1 MASNR
6 QPPHAR
12 PVVGE
17 FVRRKSLLLLAV
29 TRLRY
34 HEAVYTLKDRV
45 ACWYSTYNTP
55 YTDRPLHLTCCTLH
69 PPDSLSLS
77 LSLFCSCSRATKI
90 TCSPDPPITSSLQVL
105 CNTALSR
112 CLPSPYRPRR
122 NGLHIPPS
130 SPSITTQRW
139 RPACLTAYCSPKESS
154 TRLGWYYHPQSHLV
168 SSHLSRLGVLLRD
181 SACGCCSTHA
191 YTSGVSANLST
202 SLLTRL
208 LPILAG
214 WLAGYIYMLMY
225 CPRSRQR
232 RLSWGDLAL

>member
-1 MASNR
+1 MPSPDCAI
-6 QPPHAR
+6 
-12 PVVGE
+12 
-17 FVRRKSLLLLAV
+17 
-29 TRLRY
+29 TRLY
-34 HEAVYTLKDRV
+34 ILYKDRV
-45 ACWYSTYNTP
+45 ACLLVQYLQLQQTP
-55 YTDRPLHLTCCTLH
+55 PSHISHAASCNLPTASPSCPL
-69 PPDSLSLS
+69 
-77 LSLFCSCSRATKI
+77 CSCSRATKI

-139 RPACLTAYCSPKESS
+139 RPACLTAYCRPKESS

-191 YTSGVSANLST
+191 YTSGVSANLLT

-208 LPILAG
+208 QPVLAG
-214 WLAGYIYMLMY
+214 WLATCTST
-225 CPRSRQR
+225 CPAPEA
-232 RLSWGDLAL
+232 GDAG